1 MHHLTGLGM
10 ARAALALAALVASA
24 TSAAAEE
31 DGWEWRLEPYAW
43 AASIGTD
50 MRTLAPPTDAGND
63 TSFSDIV
70 DKLDGVFMGRV
81 EGRGDRYGAYLDFI
95 YLGIGQG
102 REGRLL
108 TTETDLDARVADAA
122 FSWRFGGERDRGLDV
137 YAGGRFIDLDLTTR
151 FTPDLADLQPRTLD
165 VENSYLDLLL
175 GARYTWQ
182 GDSRWG
188 LTVNGDGSLGQ
199 TKGTWNASA
208 TGSYR
213 TGNGA
218 WLFGYR
224 YMQAEL
230 GNSNAD
236 VRLTLSGPIFAYSFR
251 F

>member
-1 MHHLTGLGM
+1 MHHSTGLHK
-10 ARAALALAALVASA
+10 ARAALALVGIAACVPAV
-24 TSAAAEE
+24 AAEGG
-31 DGWEWRLEPYAW
+31 DWEWRVEPYLW

-50 MRTLAPPTDAGND
+50 MRTLSPPTDASND
-63 TSFSDIV
+63 TTFSDIL
-70 DKLDGVFMGRV
+70 DKLDGVFMGRA
-81 EGRGDRYGAYLDFI
+81 EGRGDHYGAFVDFI

-108 TTETDLDARVADAA
+108 TTDTDLDARVADAA
-122 FSWRFGGERDRGLDV
+122 FSWRFGGERERGLDV
-137 YAGGRFIDLDLTTR
+137 FGGARFIDLDLTTR
-151 FTPDLADLQPRTLD
+151 FTPQAGNLEPRTLD
-165 VENSYLDLLL
+165 VGNSYLDLLL

-182 GDSRWG
+182 GDSPWG
-188 LTVNGDGSLGQ
+188 LTVHGDGSFGE

-208 TGSYR
+208 MGSYR

-224 YMQAEL
+224 YMEADL

-236 VRLTLSGPIFAYSFR
+236 VTITLNGPVFGYSFR